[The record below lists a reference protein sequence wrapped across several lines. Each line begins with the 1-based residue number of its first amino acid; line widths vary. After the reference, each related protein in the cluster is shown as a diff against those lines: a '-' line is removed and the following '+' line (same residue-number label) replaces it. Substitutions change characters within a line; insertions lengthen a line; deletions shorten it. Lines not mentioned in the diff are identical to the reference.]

1 MFITFK
7 PSSFFCSFPSLYLND
22 SPIDQVTSFKYLRVL
37 ISSNLSWSPHIL
49 SICRKS
55 RKLIG
60 ILYRLFYRHT
70 SPPAL
75 FKLYSTLNRPHLEY
89 CSSIWDPSSSATISH
104 LEKVQFFTLKLCA
117 KSWSSNYLSLLQLFN
132 CPSLSSRHKKSK
144 LISLFKILNGY
155 MFFPPY
161 SFRPPHFS
169 SMLTRSYHPN
179 NLFVPHARTSAFLSS
194 FVPNSCSLWNSLPS
208 SFKVC
213 QSLGSFKY
221 NLRNFSLH
229 L

>member
-1 MFITFK
+1 M
-7 PSSFFCSFPSLYLND
+7 ND
-22 SPIDQVTSFKYLRVL
+22 SPIDQVTSFKYLGVL
-37 ISSNLSWSPHIL
+37 ISSNLSWSLHIL

-75 FKLYSTLNRPHLEY
+75 FKPYSTLIRPHLEY

-104 LEKVQFFTLKLCA
+104 LEKVQFFALKLCA

-132 CPSLSSRHKKSK
+132 CPSLSSRRKKSK

-155 MFFPPY
+155 MFPPPIPSALHTFLLCLLAPTILTIFSSLVPALLPFFPPSSLIPVPSGTLY
-161 SFRPPHFS
+161 LPP
-169 SMLTRSYHPN
+169 L
-179 NLFVPHARTSAFLSS
+179 
-194 FVPNSCSLWNSLPS
+194 SLPI
-208 SFKVC
+208 FR
-213 QSLGSFKY
+213 F
-221 NLRNFSLH
+221 F
-229 L
+229 